1 MTLFETFVEPPRDY
15 TLIPFWFLNDELDD
29 DELRR
34 QIDEFAAH
42 GVYGFIPHARIG
54 LPESIPFMSD
64 AWLHYTKVCVDHA
77 AEKGMVVV
85 LYDEGMYPSGS
96 CAGQVV
102 AANPRYATRC
112 LQRRKPGTLTD
123 DEEIVAEDDRFIYV
137 NTRSKG
143 HIRGVHYGPNNDEA
157 GGAPPSGDIL
167 SPEAVACFF
176 RLVLDGHYNVLE
188 DHFGKTIKAVFT
200 DEPSVLGRGSLRG
213 ARPWTWGFEDFLE
226 DHLGYDF
233 RPHLA
238 SLFEKDYPDREKLLR
253 DWERAVNARLEQ
265 TYYAPYSKWCEDHG
279 VALTGH
285 PADPD
290 DIGTEKYFHWPGQ
303 DIVWRWV
310 EPFNEN
316 AIEGDQSTQAKCS
329 ASAQRHYNRERNT
342 NECFG
347 AFGWNFTEDEMW
359 WITNWLLVR
368 GVNCLYPHA
377 FYYSVRGRRRDERPP
392 DVGPNNVWWDR
403 YKTYADYCRRLCW
416 LVGNGAQVCDFA
428 ILGTATNLPWRAA
441 RVLFESQ
448 RDFNYLDRDTL
459 LDRCTVD
466 GDAVRIHDMEYQ
478 TVIVD
483 GPEYMEPAI
492 AAKLEPLISAGRV
505 VAFRDPTPDVPIAVA
520 PDAAGLVKM
529 LDAVVPPDVTASP
542 ATKDLRYIHMRY
554 DEADIYL
561 FANEGKGPLDLE
573 INVSAKGKREW
584 WDPETA
590 TVVADANPDRL
601 ELPPFRTAVL
611 CCKRT

>member
-15 TLIPFWFLNDELDD
+15 TLIPFWFLNDDLDD

-34 QIDEFAAH
+34 QIDDFAAH

-64 AWLHYTKVCVDHA
+64 AWLHHTKVCVDHA
-77 AEKGMVVV
+77 AKKDMAVV

-102 AANPRYATRC
+102 AENPRYATRC
-112 LQRRKPGTLTD
+112 LIRRKRRPDAD
-123 DEEIVAEDDRFIYV
+123 DEVVVAKVGQYYYV
-137 NTRSKG
+137 NRRSNG
-143 HIRGVHYGPNNDEA
+143 HIRGVHYGPGNDEA

-167 SPEAVACFF
+167 NPEAVACFF
-176 RLVLDGHYNVLE
+176 RLVLDGHYDMLGE
-188 DHFGKTIKAVFT
+188 HFGKTVKAVFT
-200 DEPSVLGRGSLRG
+200 DEPDVLGRGALRG
-213 ARPWTWGFEDFLE
+213 SKPWTWGFEGFLE
-226 DHLGYDF
+226 DYLGYDF
-233 RPHLA
+233 LPHLA
-238 SLFEKDYPDREKLLR
+238 SLFERDYPDRDKYLR

-285 PADPD
+285 PAGAD

-310 EPFNEN
+310 EPFNTN
-316 AIEGDQSTQAKCS
+316 AIEGEQSTQAKCS

-347 AFGWNFTEDEMW
+347 AFGWEFTEDEMW
-359 WITNWLLVR
+359 WITNWLVVR

-416 LVGNGAQVCDFA
+416 LVNSGTQACHFA
-428 ILGTATNLPWRAA
+428 ILGTATSLPWRAA

-459 LDRCTVD
+459 LDQCSVD
-466 GDAVRIHDMEYQ
+466 AEAVRIHDMTYQ
-478 TVIVD
+478 AVIVD

-505 VAFRDPTPDVPIAVA
+505 LAFRDPTPDVPIAVA
-520 PDAAGLVKM
+520 PDAPGLVKM
-529 LDAVVPPDVTASP
+529 LDAIVPPDVAVSP
-542 ATKDLRYIHMRY
+542 ATKDLRYIHLQH
-554 DEADIYL
+554 DEADVYL

-573 INVSAKGKREW
+573 VTVSAKGEREW

-590 TVVADANPDRL
+590 TVLAGAEPKRL
-601 ELPPFRTAVL
+601 KLPPFRTAVL